1 MVLFTPKKSLIGSSP
16 CPDLMPS
23 TSIYQ
28 FSFLNNGLFDLKK
41 LNIGRF
47 QGPELTLS
55 HFKST
60 ISRGP
65 TPFCWNE
72 NVGSG

>member
-1 MVLFTPKKSLIGSSP
+1 
-16 CPDLMPS
+16 MPS

-65 TPFCWNE
+65 TPFLPRGPTPFLFAHFSALL
-72 NVGSG
+72 V